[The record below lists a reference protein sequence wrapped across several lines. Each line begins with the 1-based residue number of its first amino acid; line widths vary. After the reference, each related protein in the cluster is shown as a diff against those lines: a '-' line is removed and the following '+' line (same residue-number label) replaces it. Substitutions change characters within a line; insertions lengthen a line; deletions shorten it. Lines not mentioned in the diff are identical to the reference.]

1 METTL
6 TDIPRSKACTLV
18 LGITWVLSTACSSAS
33 SVGARAGSTASAA
46 DDTTGE
52 GLVPP
57 GFGSLRQDDIAVKI
71 QLQAVQVRAIPLD
84 ESVIRLLSP
93 DSYRALRELQQ
104 SKRAELSSLA
114 SRYNARNP
122 AIWYISFY
130 ALEPDA
136 RFSPMEVVL
145 QAGGRDFRPLDLVP
159 LTNGFGEQ
167 RIKQREVQSALYI
180 FEERISMDQPLT
192 LTVEGVQNT
201 SWSGILRAI
210 ERERAAVRSRAS
222 QSPPE
227 L

>member
-1 METTL
+1 M
-6 TDIPRSKACTLV
+6 PRSIPCTLV
-18 LGITWVLSTACSSAS
+18 LSIACVLSTACSSAS
-33 SVGARAGSTASAA
+33 NVRVQAGSNPNAA

-71 QLQAVQVRAIPLD
+71 QLQSVQVRAIPLD

-104 SKRAELSSLA
+104 SKQTELRSLA
-114 SRYNARNP
+114 DRYNARNP

-167 RIKQREVQSALYI
+167 RIKQREVQSALYL
-180 FEERISMDQPLT
+180 FEDGISVDQPLT

-201 SWSGILRAI
+201 SWSGILRSI

-222 QSPPE
+222 QSPPKR
-227 L
+227 